1 MNQSRTLGIGA
12 AVAAPIAALVALPMM
27 LMLGTNSGA
36 ANAPQPPSAGAA
48 IDPTKVPAAYLAF
61 VQAAGAKC
69 PAVTPAAIA
78 AQLEAESGWNP
89 NATSPA
95 GAQGIAQFM
104 PATWRSWGK
113 DIDGNGT
120 ASPFDPA
127 DAINAQGDFMCA
139 LAGAASKD
147 LLLGVVKGDLLDLS
161 LASYNAGPGAVRQ
174 FGGIPPFPETQGYVK
189 RIRTL
194 MVKYTASSA
203 GVPLLPGGPSGIV
216 DAGNQWIGYP
226 YVWGGGGIAGP
237 SGIGRDGRGPGFDC
251 SGLTLYA
258 VYHATGLTLART
270 ADAQIWDSRGTV
282 VPRDFAQMQAGDIIG
297 FSENGSGAPGS
308 FGHIGIYAGGGKMLH
323 APATGKNVEVIDLL
337 NENYWKPMAWRIVRF
352 TK

>member
-1 MNQSRTLGIGA
+1 VSEGKSLALGA
-12 AVAAPIAALVALPMM
+12 AIAAPIAALVALPMM
-27 LMLGTNSGA
+27 LMLGTNSGL
-36 ANAPQPPSAGAA
+36 ANAPQPATPGGALDPSKIPAQY
-48 IDPTKVPAAYLAF
+48 VPF

-78 AQLEAESGWNP
+78 AQLEVESGWNP
-89 NATSPA
+89 NATSPV

-104 PATWRSWGK
+104 PGTWPSWGK
-113 DIDGNGT
+113 DVDGNGT

-127 DAINAQGDFMCA
+127 DAIDAQGEFMCA

-147 LLLGVVKGDLLDLS
+147 LLLGVVKGDILDLS
-161 LASYNAGPGAVRQ
+161 LAAYNAGFGAVKQ

-194 MVKYTASSA
+194 MVKYTSPGG
-203 GVPLLPGGPSGIV
+203 GVPLPGGTSTIV
-216 DAGNQWIGYP
+216 DAGSQWIGYP

-270 ADAQIWDSRGTV
+270 ADAQIWDARGTV
-282 VPRDFAQMQAGDIIG
+282 VPRDFAQMKAGDIIG
-297 FSENGSGAPGS
+297 FSENGSGAHGS
-308 FGHIGIYAGGGKMLH
+308 FGHIGIYVGGGKMLH
-323 APATGKNVEVIDLL
+323 APATGKNVEVIDLM